1 MRRVR
6 LQFVMTALLAAILA
20 FVPPVFLHRQAF
32 DRAFMNYEKNPTAEN
47 EATLKAEQAIN
58 KREVLTT
65 HLEACG
71 LVFALLN
78 VGWFLFRRRALK
90 SSANA

>member
-6 LQFVMTALLAAILA
+6 LQFVLTTLLAAILA
-20 FVPPVFLHRQAF
+20 FVTPVFVHRQAF
-32 DRAFMNYEKNPTAEN
+32 DRAFMNYEKSPTAEN
-47 EATLKAEQAIN
+47 EATLRAEKAIN
-58 KREVLTT
+58 GREVLTT
-65 HLEACG
+65 HLEAFG

-78 VGWFLFRRRALK
+78 VGWTLFRRSTPK